1 MLPAVLPLQDVDELF
16 REAVG
21 QDGYSL
27 KVSLEE
33 QEILTP
39 TGQSFHFEI
48 GELLKYRLK
57 NGLDDI
63 DLTLQHRDKIQR
75 HEEMT
80 RSSYPWLLEDI
91 A

>member
-1 MLPAVLPLQDVDELF
+1 MPAVLPAQDVDQLF
-16 REAVG
+16 RETTG

-27 KVSLEE
+27 RVNLEE
-33 QEILTP
+33 QAILTP
-39 TGQSFHFEI
+39 TGQSFRFEVC
-48 GELLKYRLK
+48 ELLKYRLI

-63 DLTLQHRDKIQR
+63 DLTLKHREKIQQ